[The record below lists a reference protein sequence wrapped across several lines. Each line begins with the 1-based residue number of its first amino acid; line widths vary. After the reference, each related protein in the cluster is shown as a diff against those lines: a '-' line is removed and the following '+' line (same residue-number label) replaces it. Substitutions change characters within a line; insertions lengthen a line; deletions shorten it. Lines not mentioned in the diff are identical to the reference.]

1 MKKHIWHSSKF
12 WTILFAIILILLIV
26 IQLVLGILDNQ
37 LIALPEGLT
46 QFVNN
51 QVQLPMAIAAWFWVG
66 LISVY
71 CGFDRYVNLKETQHL
86 SKGQMSL
93 GNLSKL
99 RFMMV
104 LSLAIFLFALVSNF
118 IVDKNF
124 ELVQFFSAFGSS
136 VLLYVGGNKY
146 IKANR
151 FVGEDKDK
159 DGIPDDIQ
167 QQYYKWEREQK
178 KNGVEP
184 IFITLDYFLDEHPEL
199 YKKVYN

>member
-1 MKKHIWHSSKF
+1 MKKHIWYSSNF
-12 WTILFAIILILLIV
+12 WVVLYAIILILLIV
-26 IQLVLGILDNQ
+26 LQLVLGFLDNN
-37 LIALPEGLT
+37 LIPLPEGLT

-51 QVQLPMAIAAWFWVG
+51 QVQLPMAVAAWFWVA
-66 LISVY
+66 LISAY

-86 SKGQMSL
+86 SMGQMSL
-93 GNLSKL
+93 GNLSRL

-104 LSLAIFLFALVSNF
+104 LSLMVFIFSLASSFA
-118 IVDKNF
+118 VDKNF

-136 VLLYVGGNKY
+136 VLLYISGNKL
-146 IKANR
+146 IKANK
-151 FVGEDKDK
+151 FKGEDKDK

-167 QQYYKWEREQK
+167 KDYYKWEREQK

-199 YKKVYN
+199 YNKVYN